1 MMLRRTS
8 VFLLMAGLGLTQA
21 CQASSHKDQGTRYLR
36 FSVDG
41 QEAYGILEGDQVRQL
56 SGDLFGEWEKTETTH
71 ALADVTIL
79 VPSKNPSKVLALAGN
94 YKSHIGS
101 SEPNPYP
108 EPFIKLPSSL
118 LAPGGEVVQPPDTD
132 PVHYEAE
139 VVIVIGKRARNV
151 SVEAALD
158 YVLGITCGNDI
169 SARTWQRNDV
179 QWWRAKAADTFSP
192 TGPYILSGGLQQ
204 PEYGAQGQRG
214 GSPGSQDLRH
224 DPRARRVGQLHQQVR
239 DAGTGRSDFHR
250 DPGDHQGH
258 AAWRRGHRGNRG
270 GRSPEEQSRR
280 SQLTLGV
287 DEYSASRGGFSRGRR
302 DRTQLLES

>member
-1 MMLRRTS
+1 MLRRTS

-71 ALADVTIL
+71 ALADVTLL

-192 TGPYILSGGLQQ
+192 TGPYILSGVDYSNLNMVLKVNGEVRQEAKISDMIHGLA
-204 PEYGAQGQRG
+204 ESVSFISKYVT
-214 GSPGSQDLRH
+214 LE
-224 DPRARRVGQLHQQVR
+224 
-239 DAGTGRSDFHR
+239 
-250 DPGDHQGH
+250 PGDLIFTGTPGTTKGMQPGDEVTVEIEGVGVLKNKVV
-258 AAWRRGHRGNRG
+258 AA
-270 GRSPEEQSRR
+270 S
-280 SQLTLGV
+280 
-287 DEYSASRGGFSRGRR
+287 
-302 DRTQLLES
+302 

>member
-1 MMLRRTS
+1 MMLRRTI

-192 TGPYILSGGLQQ
+192 TGPYILSGVDYSNLNMVLKVNGEVRQEAKISDMIHGLA
-204 PEYGAQGQRG
+204 ESVSFISKYVT
-214 GSPGSQDLRH
+214 LE
-224 DPRARRVGQLHQQVR
+224 
-239 DAGTGRSDFHR
+239 
-250 DPGDHQGH
+250 PGDLIFTGTPGTTKGMQPGDEVTVEIEGVGVLKNKVV
-258 AAWRRGHRGNRG
+258 AA
-270 GRSPEEQSRR
+270 S
-280 SQLTLGV
+280 
-287 DEYSASRGGFSRGRR
+287 
-302 DRTQLLES
+302 

>member
-1 MMLRRTS
+1 MLRRTS
-8 VFLLMAGLGLTQA
+8 IFLLMVGLGLTQA

-192 TGPYILSGGLQQ
+192 TGPYILSGVDFSNLNMVLKVNGEVRQEAKISDMIHGLA
-204 PEYGAQGQRG
+204 ESVSFISKYVT
-214 GSPGSQDLRH
+214 LE
-224 DPRARRVGQLHQQVR
+224 
-239 DAGTGRSDFHR
+239 
-250 DPGDHQGH
+250 PGDLIFTGTPGTTKGMQPGDEVTVEIEGVGVLKNKVV
-258 AAWRRGHRGNRG
+258 AA
-270 GRSPEEQSRR
+270 S
-280 SQLTLGV
+280 
-287 DEYSASRGGFSRGRR
+287 
-302 DRTQLLES
+302 

>member
-1 MMLRRTS
+1 MLRRTS
-8 VFLLMAGLGLTQA
+8 IFLLMVGLGLTQA

-118 LAPGGEVVQPPDTD
+118 LAPGGGVVQPPDTD
-132 PVHYEAE
+132 AVHYEAE
-139 VVIVIGKRARNV
+139 VVIVLGKRARNV

-192 TGPYILSGGLQQ
+192 TGPYILSGVDYSNLNMVLKVNGEVRQEAKISDMIHGLA
-204 PEYGAQGQRG
+204 ESVSFISKYVT
-214 GSPGSQDLRH
+214 LE
-224 DPRARRVGQLHQQVR
+224 
-239 DAGTGRSDFHR
+239 
-250 DPGDHQGH
+250 PGDLIFTGTPGTTKGMQPGDEVTVEIEGVGVLKNKVV
-258 AAWRRGHRGNRG
+258 AA
-270 GRSPEEQSRR
+270 S
-280 SQLTLGV
+280 
-287 DEYSASRGGFSRGRR
+287 
-302 DRTQLLES
+302 

>member
-1 MMLRRTS
+1 MMMRRTS
-8 VFLLMAGLGLTQA
+8 IFLLMVGLGFSQA

-56 SGDLFGEWEKTETTH
+56 SGDLYGEWEKTETTH
-71 ALADVTIL
+71 ALSDVTIL
-79 VPSKNPSKVLALAGN
+79 VPSKNPTKVLALAGN
-94 YKSHIGS
+94 YKSHIGD

-118 LAPGGEVVQPPDTD
+118 IPQGGDIVQPADTD

-151 SVEAALD
+151 SLEQAMD
-158 YVLGITCGNDI
+158 YVLGITCGNDV

-192 TGPYILSGGLQQ
+192 TGPYILSGVDF
-204 PEYGAQGQRG
+204 
-214 GSPGSQDLRH
+214 SDLNM
-224 DPRARRVGQLHQQVR
+224 VLKVNGEVR
-239 DAGTGRSDFHR
+239 QEAKISDMIHGIAESVSFISKYVTLE
-250 DPGDHQGH
+250 PGDLIFTGTPGTTKGMQPGDEVTVEIDGVGVLKNKVV
-258 AAWRRGHRGNRG
+258 AA
-270 GRSPEEQSRR
+270 SS
-280 SQLTLGV
+280 
-287 DEYSASRGGFSRGRR
+287 
-302 DRTQLLES
+302 

>member
-8 VFLLMAGLGLTQA
+8 IFLLMVGLGLTQA

-56 SGDLFGEWEKTETTH
+56 SGDLFGEWEKTETIH
-71 ALADVTIL
+71 ALSDVTIL

-94 YKSHIGS
+94 YKSHIGD

-118 LAPGGEVVQPPDTD
+118 LAQGGDVVQPPDTD

-192 TGPYILSGGLQQ
+192 TGPYILSGVDYSNLNMVLKVNG
-204 PEYGAQGQRG
+204 E
-214 GSPGSQDLRH
+214 
-224 DPRARRVGQLHQQVR
+224 VR
-239 DAGTGRSDFHR
+239 QEAKISDMIHGIAESVSFISKYVTLE
-250 DPGDHQGH
+250 PGDLIFTGTPGTTKGMQPGDEVTVEIDGVGVLKNKVV
-258 AAWRRGHRGNRG
+258 AA
-270 GRSPEEQSRR
+270 S
-280 SQLTLGV
+280 
-287 DEYSASRGGFSRGRR
+287 
-302 DRTQLLES
+302 

>member
-1 MMLRRTS
+1 MLRRTS
-8 VFLLMAGLGLTQA
+8 IFLLMVGLGLTQA

-71 ALADVTIL
+71 ALADVTLL

-192 TGPYILSGGLQQ
+192 TGPYILSGVDYSNLNMVLKVNGEVRQEAKISDMIHGLA
-204 PEYGAQGQRG
+204 ESVSFISKYVT
-214 GSPGSQDLRH
+214 LE
-224 DPRARRVGQLHQQVR
+224 
-239 DAGTGRSDFHR
+239 
-250 DPGDHQGH
+250 PGDLIFTGTPGTTKGMQPGDEVTVEIEGVGVLKNKVV
-258 AAWRRGHRGNRG
+258 AA
-270 GRSPEEQSRR
+270 S
-280 SQLTLGV
+280 
-287 DEYSASRGGFSRGRR
+287 
-302 DRTQLLES
+302 

>member
-1 MMLRRTS
+1 MLRRTS

-71 ALADVTIL
+71 ALADVTLL

-151 SVEAALD
+151 SIEEALD

-192 TGPYILSGGLQQ
+192 TGPYILSGVDYSNLNMVLKVNGEVRQEAKISDMIHGLA
-204 PEYGAQGQRG
+204 ESVSFISKYVT
-214 GSPGSQDLRH
+214 LE
-224 DPRARRVGQLHQQVR
+224 
-239 DAGTGRSDFHR
+239 
-250 DPGDHQGH
+250 PGDLIFTGTPGTTKGMQPGDEVTVEIEGVGVLKNKVV
-258 AAWRRGHRGNRG
+258 AA
-270 GRSPEEQSRR
+270 S
-280 SQLTLGV
+280 
-287 DEYSASRGGFSRGRR
+287 
-302 DRTQLLES
+302 

>member
-1 MMLRRTS
+1 MLRRTS

-192 TGPYILSGGLQQ
+192 TGPYILSGVDYSNLNMVLKVNGEVRQEAKISDMIHGLA
-204 PEYGAQGQRG
+204 ESVSFISKYVT
-214 GSPGSQDLRH
+214 LE
-224 DPRARRVGQLHQQVR
+224 
-239 DAGTGRSDFHR
+239 
-250 DPGDHQGH
+250 PGDLIFTGTPGTTKGMQPGDEVTVEIEGVGVLKNKVV
-258 AAWRRGHRGNRG
+258 AA
-270 GRSPEEQSRR
+270 S
-280 SQLTLGV
+280 
-287 DEYSASRGGFSRGRR
+287 
-302 DRTQLLES
+302 

>member
-1 MMLRRTS
+1 
-8 VFLLMAGLGLTQA
+8 MAGLGLTQA

-71 ALADVTIL
+71 ALSDVTIL

-94 YKSHIGS
+94 YKSHIGD

-118 LAPGGEVVQPPDTD
+118 LAHGGEVVQPADTD

-139 VVIVIGKRARNV
+139 VVIVIGKQARNV

-192 TGPYILSGGLQQ
+192 TGPYILSGVDYSNLSIVLKVNGEVRQEAKISDMIHGLA
-204 PEYGAQGQRG
+204 ESVSFISKYVT
-214 GSPGSQDLRH
+214 LE
-224 DPRARRVGQLHQQVR
+224 
-239 DAGTGRSDFHR
+239 
-250 DPGDHQGH
+250 PGDLIFTGTPGTTKGMQPGDEVTVEIDGVGVLKNKVV
-258 AAWRRGHRGNRG
+258 AA
-270 GRSPEEQSRR
+270 S
-280 SQLTLGV
+280 
-287 DEYSASRGGFSRGRR
+287 
-302 DRTQLLES
+302 

>member
-1 MMLRRTS
+1 MLRRTS

-151 SVEAALD
+151 SIEEALD

-192 TGPYILSGGLQQ
+192 TGPYILSGVDYSNLNMVLKVNGEVRQEAKISDMIHGLA
-204 PEYGAQGQRG
+204 ESVSFISKYVT
-214 GSPGSQDLRH
+214 LE
-224 DPRARRVGQLHQQVR
+224 
-239 DAGTGRSDFHR
+239 
-250 DPGDHQGH
+250 PGDLIFTGTPGTTKGMQPGDEVTVEIEGVGVLKNKVV
-258 AAWRRGHRGNRG
+258 AA
-270 GRSPEEQSRR
+270 S
-280 SQLTLGV
+280 
-287 DEYSASRGGFSRGRR
+287 
-302 DRTQLLES
+302 

>member
-1 MMLRRTS
+1 MLRRTS
-8 VFLLMAGLGLTQA
+8 IFLLMVGLGLTQA

-94 YKSHIGS
+94 YKSHIGD

-192 TGPYILSGGLQQ
+192 TGPYILSGVDYSNLNMVLKVNGEVRQEAKISDMIHGLA
-204 PEYGAQGQRG
+204 ESVSFISKYVT
-214 GSPGSQDLRH
+214 LE
-224 DPRARRVGQLHQQVR
+224 
-239 DAGTGRSDFHR
+239 
-250 DPGDHQGH
+250 PGDLIFTGTPGTTKGMQPGDEVTVEIEGVGVLKNKVV
-258 AAWRRGHRGNRG
+258 AA
-270 GRSPEEQSRR
+270 S
-280 SQLTLGV
+280 
-287 DEYSASRGGFSRGRR
+287 
-302 DRTQLLES
+302 

>member
-192 TGPYILSGGLQQ
+192 TGPYILSGVDFSNLNMVLKVNGEVRQEAKISDMIHGLA
-204 PEYGAQGQRG
+204 ESVSFISKYVT
-214 GSPGSQDLRH
+214 LE
-224 DPRARRVGQLHQQVR
+224 
-239 DAGTGRSDFHR
+239 
-250 DPGDHQGH
+250 PGDLIFTGTPGTTKGMQPGDEVTVEIEGVGVLKNKVV
-258 AAWRRGHRGNRG
+258 AA
-270 GRSPEEQSRR
+270 S
-280 SQLTLGV
+280 
-287 DEYSASRGGFSRGRR
+287 
-302 DRTQLLES
+302 

>member
-1 MMLRRTS
+1 MLRRTS

-71 ALADVTIL
+71 ALSDVTIL

-94 YKSHIGS
+94 YKSHIGD

-192 TGPYILSGGLQQ
+192 TGPYILSGVDYSNLNMVLKVNGEVRQEAKISDMIHGLA
-204 PEYGAQGQRG
+204 ESVSFISKYVT
-214 GSPGSQDLRH
+214 LE
-224 DPRARRVGQLHQQVR
+224 
-239 DAGTGRSDFHR
+239 
-250 DPGDHQGH
+250 PGDLIFTGTPGTTKGMQPGDEVTVEIEGVGVLKNKVV
-258 AAWRRGHRGNRG
+258 AA
-270 GRSPEEQSRR
+270 S
-280 SQLTLGV
+280 
-287 DEYSASRGGFSRGRR
+287 
-302 DRTQLLES
+302 

>member
-1 MMLRRTS
+1 MLRRTS

-79 VPSKNPSKVLALAGN
+79 VPSRNPSKVLALAGN

-151 SVEAALD
+151 SIEEALD

-192 TGPYILSGGLQQ
+192 TGPYILSGVDFSNLNMVLKVNGEVRQEAKISDMIHGLA
-204 PEYGAQGQRG
+204 ESVSFISKYVT
-214 GSPGSQDLRH
+214 LE
-224 DPRARRVGQLHQQVR
+224 
-239 DAGTGRSDFHR
+239 
-250 DPGDHQGH
+250 PGDLIFTGTPGTTKGMQPGDEVTVEIEGVGVLKNKVV
-258 AAWRRGHRGNRG
+258 AA
-270 GRSPEEQSRR
+270 S
-280 SQLTLGV
+280 
-287 DEYSASRGGFSRGRR
+287 
-302 DRTQLLES
+302 

>member
-192 TGPYILSGGLQQ
+192 TGPYILSGVDYSNLNMVLKVNGEVRQEAKISDMIHGLA
-204 PEYGAQGQRG
+204 ESVSFISKYVT
-214 GSPGSQDLRH
+214 LE
-224 DPRARRVGQLHQQVR
+224 
-239 DAGTGRSDFHR
+239 
-250 DPGDHQGH
+250 PGDLIFTGTPGTTKGMQPGDEVTVEIEGVGVLKNKVV
-258 AAWRRGHRGNRG
+258 AA
-270 GRSPEEQSRR
+270 S
-280 SQLTLGV
+280 
-287 DEYSASRGGFSRGRR
+287 
-302 DRTQLLES
+302 

>member
-1 MMLRRTS
+1 MLRRTS

-94 YKSHIGS
+94 YKSHIGD

-192 TGPYILSGGLQQ
+192 TGPYILSGVDYSNLNMVLKVNGEVRQEAKISDMIHGLA
-204 PEYGAQGQRG
+204 ESVSFISKYVT
-214 GSPGSQDLRH
+214 LE
-224 DPRARRVGQLHQQVR
+224 
-239 DAGTGRSDFHR
+239 
-250 DPGDHQGH
+250 PGDLIFTGTPGTTKGMQPGDEVTVEIEGVGVLKNKVV
-258 AAWRRGHRGNRG
+258 AA
-270 GRSPEEQSRR
+270 S
-280 SQLTLGV
+280 
-287 DEYSASRGGFSRGRR
+287 
-302 DRTQLLES
+302 

>member
-1 MMLRRTS
+1 MLRRTS
-8 VFLLMAGLGLTQA
+8 IFLLMAGLGLTQA

-56 SGDLFGEWEKTETTH
+56 SGDLYGEWEKTETTH
-71 ALADVTIL
+71 ALSDVTIL

-94 YKSHIGS
+94 YKSHIGD

-118 LAPGGEVVQPPDTD
+118 LAHGGEVVQPADTD

-139 VVIVIGKRARNV
+139 VVIVIGKRARKV

-192 TGPYILSGGLQQ
+192 TGPYILSGVDYSNLSIVLKVNG
-204 PEYGAQGQRG
+204 E
-214 GSPGSQDLRH
+214 
-224 DPRARRVGQLHQQVR
+224 VR
-239 DAGTGRSDFHR
+239 QEAKISDMIHGIAESVSFISKYVTLE
-250 DPGDHQGH
+250 PGDLIFTGTPGTTTGMQPGDEVTVEIDGVGVLKNKVV
-258 AAWRRGHRGNRG
+258 AA
-270 GRSPEEQSRR
+270 S
-280 SQLTLGV
+280 
-287 DEYSASRGGFSRGRR
+287 
-302 DRTQLLES
+302 

>member
-1 MMLRRTS
+1 MLRRTS

-79 VPSKNPSKVLALAGN
+79 VPSRNPSKVLALAGN

-192 TGPYILSGGLQQ
+192 TGPYILSGVDYSNLNMVLKVNGEVRQEAKISDMIHGLA
-204 PEYGAQGQRG
+204 ESVSFISKYVT
-214 GSPGSQDLRH
+214 LE
-224 DPRARRVGQLHQQVR
+224 
-239 DAGTGRSDFHR
+239 
-250 DPGDHQGH
+250 PGDLIFTGTPGTTKGMQPGDEVTVEIEGVGVLKNKVV
-258 AAWRRGHRGNRG
+258 AA
-270 GRSPEEQSRR
+270 S
-280 SQLTLGV
+280 
-287 DEYSASRGGFSRGRR
+287 
-302 DRTQLLES
+302 

>member
-1 MMLRRTS
+1 MLRRTS
-8 VFLLMAGLGLTQA
+8 IFLLMVGLGLTQA

-94 YKSHIGS
+94 YKSHIGD

-118 LAPGGEVVQPPDTD
+118 LAHGGEVVQPADTD

-139 VVIVIGKRARNV
+139 VVIVIGKQARNV
-151 SVEAALD
+151 V
-158 YVLGITCGNDI
+158 
-169 SARTWQRNDV
+169 
-179 QWWRAKAADTFSP
+179 
-192 TGPYILSGGLQQ
+192 GG
-204 PEYGAQGQRG
+204 G
-214 GSPGSQDLRH
+214 GSGPCPGHHLRKRHQRPNPGRETTFNGGAPRPPIRSAPPDL
-224 DPRARRVGQLHQQVR
+224 
-239 DAGTGRSDFHR
+239 TSS
-250 DPGDHQGH
+250 PGWTT
-258 AAWRRGHRGNRG
+258 A
-270 GRSPEEQSRR
+270 
-280 SQLTLGV
+280 T
-287 DEYSASRGGFSRGRR
+287 
-302 DRTQLLES
+302 